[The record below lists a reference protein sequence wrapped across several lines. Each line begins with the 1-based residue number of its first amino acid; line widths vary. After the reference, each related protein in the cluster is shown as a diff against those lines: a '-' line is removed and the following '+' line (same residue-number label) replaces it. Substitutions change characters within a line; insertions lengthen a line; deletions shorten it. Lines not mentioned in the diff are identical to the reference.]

1 MTNAES
7 GHPTSLLCVAFRV
20 QTFSSIRQF
29 AWLPLC
35 LCALLVCAGSGCT
48 RAWWRQ
54 QADEEVQETVAEKY
68 GYFDNIEVTPAGDSR
83 LFDPFDPD
91 CEPMPPDDPNSHE
104 LMHCVDGHR
113 GWKHWHDNG
122 DAPFVDAQTWLNSLP
137 RDESGEVVL
146 NLSESVRVARKN
158 SRDYQFE
165 LEDLYLSALDVTFER
180 FRFDAQFFAG
190 NTTLATFDGVDRTSA
205 GEQSTLDVDTGLEMR
220 KLTATGG
227 ELVVGLANSLMWQF
241 SGSDTDMFGS
251 VLDFS
256 LVQPLL
262 RFGGRARV
270 LERLTQ
276 SERTLL
282 ANVRQME
289 QFRQGFYV
297 QVVAGR
303 NPGDGPNRRGIVGQE
318 GLGLLAG
325 VPSGRSGAAPFGGF
339 LGVLQEQQLIRNR
352 AVNLKALADA
362 VEQLEFNFQAGRL
375 PNSLQVE
382 QTRQAYFNAQSN
394 LMTSKVSYKGRLD
407 EFKLRLGLPPTLQL
421 RIEDPLIDRFNLID
435 PLLVGLND
443 EINAALRPL
452 RANSIPTAQVKLA
465 DRQRELRACEERLLA
480 HFGTMQNELD
490 ALLELWPARAARLSE
505 LAQRINEQE
514 HDVDRELFDPDFVR
528 ARIDRHAARMRDNRA
543 VCAELLT
550 SIRELD
556 PQKLESEPE
565 PSRKTLLTMTNKLA
579 AEVSDALLTQAS
591 IRLEAIDLLAVDVAE
606 PNAIETARGNR
617 LDWMNARANV
627 VDAWRKIEFE
637 GNALQSGLNLLISGD
652 LGTRGDNPAEFTADN
667 GRLRVGAEFDS
678 PITRLAERNR
688 YRETQIEFQ
697 RARRDYM
704 RFEDEVSQSIRNT
717 LRIIDLNQIN
727 FEVRRAAVL
736 VAIAQVTLA
745 RYRLNAPAPPGAG
758 NQVSP
763 TTARDLVSAL
773 DDLLNSQNDM
783 LNAWVSY
790 EVLRMLL
797 DFELGTMRLT
807 PDGLWLDPGAVEL
820 R

>member
-1 MTNAES
+1 
-7 GHPTSLLCVAFRV
+7 
-20 QTFSSIRQF
+20 
-29 AWLPLC
+29 
-35 LCALLVCAGSGCT
+35 
-48 RAWWRQ
+48 
-54 QADEEVQETVAEKY
+54 
-68 GYFDNIEVTPAGDSR
+68 
-83 LFDPFDPD
+83 
-91 CEPMPPDDPNSHE
+91 MPPDDPNSHE

-113 GWKHWHDNG
+113 GWRHWHDNG
-122 DAPFVDAQTWLNSLP
+122 NAPGVDAGTWWNSLP
-137 RDESGEVVL
+137 RDESGDVVL
-146 NLSESVRVARKN
+146 NLPESVRVARKN
-158 SRDYQFE
+158 SREYQFE
-165 LEDLYLSALDVTFER
+165 MEDLYLSALDVTFER

-190 NTTLATFDGVDRTSA
+190 NTTMATFDGADRTSA
-205 GEQSTLDVDTGLEMR
+205 GDQSKLDVNNHAAMR
-220 KLTATGG
+220 KLSATGG
-227 ELVVGLANSLMWQF
+227 ELVVGLANSLVWQF
-241 SGSDTDMFGS
+241 SGNDTDMLGS
-251 VLDFS
+251 VFNFS

-303 NPGDGPNRRGIVGQE
+303 NPGDGPNPNGRVGQE

-325 VPSGRSGAAPFGGF
+325 LPSGRSGAAPVAGF

-352 AVNLKALADA
+352 AVNLRALADA
-362 VEQLEFNFQAGRL
+362 VDQLEFNFQAGRL
-375 PNSLQVE
+375 QNSLQVE

-394 LMTSKVSYKGRLD
+394 LMTSKVGYKSRLD
-407 EFKLRLGLPPTLQL
+407 QFKVTLGLPPTLPL
-421 RIEDPLIDRFNLID
+421 RVEDPLIDRFNLID
-435 PLLVGLND
+435 PVLVGLGE

-452 RANSIPTAQVKLA
+452 RANSVPTEQVKLA
-465 DRQRELRACEERLLA
+465 DRLRELRACEERLLA
-480 HFGTMQNELD
+480 HFGKMQSELD
-490 ALLELWPARAARLSE
+490 ALLERWPARAARLSE
-505 LAQRINEQE
+505 LAKRIDEQD
-514 HDVDRELFDPDFVR
+514 HDVDRELFDPEFVR
-528 ARIDRHAARMRDNRA
+528 ARIDRHAARLRDNRA
-543 VCAELLT
+543 VCEGLLT

-556 PQKLESEPE
+556 PKMLVSEPE
-565 PSRKTLLTMTNKLA
+565 PSRKSLLTWTTKLA
-579 AEVSDALLTQAS
+579 AEVNDALLTQAS
-591 IRLEAIDLLAVDVAE
+591 IRLESIDLLAVDVGE
-606 PNAIETARGNR
+606 PNAIETARTNR
-617 LDWMNARANV
+617 LDWMNARANL

-667 GRLRVGAEFDS
+667 GRLRIGAEFDS

-736 VAIAQVTLA
+736 VAISQVTLA
-745 RYRLNAPAPPGAG
+745 RYRLNAPAPPGAA

-773 DDLLNSQNDM
+773 DDLLNSQNDL

-790 EVLRMLL
+790 EVLRLLL

-807 PDGLWLDPGAVEL
+807 PDGLWLDPGSVEL
-820 R
+820 K

>member
-1 MTNAES
+1 M
-7 GHPTSLLCVAFRV
+7 L
-20 QTFSSIRQF
+20 
-29 AWLPLC
+29 WLGLVS
-35 LCALLVCAGSGCT
+35 LCAGCS
-48 RAWWRQ
+48 RPWWRR
-54 QADEEVQETVAEKY
+54 QADCEVGATVAEKG
-68 GYFDNIEVTPAGDSR
+68 GYFDQVEIAPAADSR

-91 CEPMPPDDPNSHE
+91 CEPMPPDDPNSHQ
-104 LMHCVDGHR
+104 LMHEVDGHR

-122 DAPFVDAQTWLNSLP
+122 DAPSVDAGTWWNSLP
-137 RDESGEVVL
+137 RDANGDVVL
-146 NLSESVRVARKN
+146 NLAESVRVARKN
-158 SRDYQFE
+158 SREYQFE

-180 FRFDAQFFAG
+180 FRFDTQFFAG
-190 NTTLATFDGVDRTSA
+190 NTTLATFDGSDRTSA
-205 GEQSTLDVDTGLEMR
+205 GDTSTLDVNTGLEMR

-227 ELVVGLANSLMWQF
+227 ELIVGLANSLVWQF
-241 SGSDTDMFGS
+241 SGNDTDTLGS
-251 VLDFS
+251 VFDFS

-289 QFRQGFYV
+289 QYRQGFYV

-303 NPGDGPNRRGIVGQE
+303 NPGEGPRRNGDVGQG

-325 VPSGRSGAAPFGGF
+325 LPSGRSGAAPVAGF

-352 AVNLKALADA
+352 AVNLRALADA

-375 PNSLQVE
+375 QNSLQVE

-394 LMTSKVSYKGRLD
+394 LMTSKVGYKSRLD
-407 EFKLRLGLPPTLQL
+407 EFKLRLGLPPTLPL
-421 RIEDPLIDRFNLID
+421 RVEDPLIDRFNLID
-435 PLLVGLND
+435 PNLTALRD
-443 EINAALRPL
+443 EIAVPLRPL
-452 RANSIPTAQVKLA
+452 RAKSTPTEQIGLA
-465 DRQRELRACEERLLA
+465 DRLQELRTCEERLRTQ
-480 HFGTMQNELD
+480 FGEIQSELD
-490 ALLELWPARAARLSE
+490 ALLERWPARSARLTE
-505 LAQRINEQE
+505 LGQRINEQE
-514 HDVDRELFDPDFVR
+514 HDVDRDLFDPEFVR
-528 ARIDRHAARMRDNRA
+528 ARIDRHAARLRDNRA
-543 VCAELLT
+543 VCEGLLT
-550 SIRELD
+550 SLREFD
-556 PQKLESEPE
+556 PKKLEADPE
-565 PSRKTLLTMTNKLA
+565 GSRKSLLTWATKLSD
-579 AEVSDALLTQAS
+579 EVNDALLTQAS
-591 IRLEAIDLLAVDVAE
+591 IRLEAIDLLSVDVVE
-606 PNAIETARGNR
+606 PNAIETARANR

-688 YRETQIEFQ
+688 YREIQIEFQ

-704 RFEDEVSQSIRNT
+704 RFEDEISQSIRNT

-807 PDGLWLDPGAVEL
+807 QDGLWLDPGPVEL

>member
-1 MTNAES
+1 M
-7 GHPTSLLCVAFRV
+7 LCFGIVV
-20 QTFSSIRQF
+20 
-29 AWLPLC
+29 
-35 LCALLVCAGSGCT
+35 LCAGCS
-48 RAWWRQ
+48 RPWWRR
-54 QADEEVQETVAEKY
+54 QADCEVAATVAEKN
-68 GYFDNIEVTPAGDSR
+68 GYFDRGEITPAADSR

-91 CEPMPPDDPNSHE
+91 CEPMPPDDPNSHQ

-122 DAPFVDAQTWLNSLP
+122 NASSVDAGTWWNSLP
-137 RDESGEVVL
+137 RDESGDVVL
-146 NLSESVRVARKN
+146 NLTESVRVARKN
-158 SRDYQFE
+158 SREYQFE
-165 LEDLYLSALDVTFER
+165 MEDLYLSALDVTFER

-190 NTTLATFDGVDRTSA
+190 NTTLATFDGADRTTA
-205 GEQSTLDVDTGLEMR
+205 GDASTLDVNTGLKMR
-220 KLTATGG
+220 KLSATGG
-227 ELVVGLANSLMWQF
+227 ELVVGLANSLVWQF
-241 SGSDTDMFGS
+241 SGSDTDTLGS

-282 ANVRQME
+282 ANVRQTE

-303 NPGDGPNRRGIVGQE
+303 NPGDGPVRSGRVGQE

-325 VPSGRSGAAPFGGF
+325 LPTGRSGAAPVAGF

-352 AVNLKALADA
+352 TVNLRALADA
-362 VEQLEFNFQAGRL
+362 VDQLHFNFQAGRL
-375 PNSLQVE
+375 QNSLQVE

-394 LMTSKVSYKGRLD
+394 LMTSKVGYKSRLD
-407 EFKLRLGLPPTLQL
+407 AFKLSLGLPPTLSM
-421 RIEDPLIDRFNLID
+421 RVEDSLIDRFNLID
-435 PLLVGLND
+435 PNLTGLSE
-443 EINAALRPL
+443 EIALALRPL
-452 RANSIPTAQVKLA
+452 RANSVPTEQVGLA
-465 DRQRELRACEERLLA
+465 DRLRELRACEERLRTHL
-480 HFGTMQNELD
+480 GSMQSELD
-490 ALLELWPARAARLSE
+490 ALLERWPARAARLSE
-505 LAQRINEQE
+505 LAERIDEQE
-514 HDVDRELFDPDFVR
+514 HDVDRELFDPEFVR
-528 ARIDRHAARMRDNRA
+528 ARIDRHAARLRDNRT
-543 VCAELLT
+543 VCEGLLT

-556 PQKLESEPE
+556 PKLLASEPE
-565 PSRKTLLTMTNKLA
+565 PSRKSLLTWTTKLSE
-579 AEVSDALLTQAS
+579 EVKDAQLTQAS

-606 PNAIETARGNR
+606 PNAIETARINR
-617 LDWMNARANV
+617 LDWMNARANL

-637 GNALQSGLNLLISGD
+637 GNALQSGLNLEISGD

-704 RFEDEVSQSIRNT
+704 RFEDEVSQSVRNT

-736 VAIAQVTLA
+736 VAISQVTLA
-745 RYRLNAPAPPGAG
+745 RYRLSAPAPPGAA

-790 EVLRMLL
+790 EVLRLLL
-797 DFELGTMRLT
+797 DFELGTMRVT
-807 PDGLWLDPGAVEL
+807 QDGLWIDPGSVEL
-820 R
+820 K